1 MKQEDRI
8 AHLEQENAALRV
20 ELAAAYARLKRLEN
34 RLAKDSHHSSTPPS
48 RDGVARQCR
57 RQRKASERKSGGQ
70 VGHPGHT
77 LLPAATPN
85 EVVSHRPLA
94 CQHCQQPL
102 EGVPGEVKEHRQV
115 QDLPVLQ
122 LVVREHQVE
131 QVRCPACH
139 RLSTGTFPAGVEAPC
154 SMGHTYEHWGC
165 ICISIS

>member
-85 EVVSHRPLA
+85 EVVSHRPLV
-94 CQHCQQPL
+94 CQHCQQSL

-115 QDLPVLQ
+115 QDLPVLH
-122 LVVREHQVE
+122 LVVREH
-131 QVRCPACH
+131 
-139 RLSTGTFPAGVEAPC
+139 
-154 SMGHTYEHWGC
+154 
-165 ICISIS
+165 